1 MLRTKRLILDKPT
14 EVDFNR
20 FYEIQ
25 SDPQTNLFNP
35 AGPMDLAKAKK
46 VFEEMINQWKGPGYS
61 AWIIREIDNPDQVI
75 GVGGLSDRL
84 YGEEVKL
91 NLGYRFDAKSWGKGY
106 ATELSFAAIEFGFD
120 QLNTEEIFAIVRPGH
135 LASIKVLEKCEM
147 VLFDKLN
154 DVEGQSESLIYK
166 ITKPDYLAKLR

>member
-14 EVDFNR
+14 ESDFNR

-106 ATELSFAAIEFGFD
+106 APF
-120 QLNTEEIFAIVRPGH
+120 
-135 LASIKVLEKCEM
+135 
-147 VLFDKLN
+147 
-154 DVEGQSESLIYK
+154 
-166 ITKPDYLAKLR
+166 

>member
-1 MLRTKRLILDKPT
+1 LELAVFLID
-14 EVDFNR
+14 
-20 FYEIQ
+20 
-25 SDPQTNLFNP
+25 
-35 AGPMDLAKAKK
+35 
-46 VFEEMINQWKGPGYS
+46 
-61 AWIIREIDNPDQVI
+61 
-75 GVGGLSDRL
+75 L

-154 DVEGQSESLIYK
+154 DVEGQAESLVYK

>member
-14 EVDFNR
+14 ESDFNR

-91 NLGYRFDAKSWGKGY
+91 NLGYRFDASSWGKGY

-154 DVEGQSESLIYK
+154 DVEGQAESLVYK

>member
-14 EVDFNR
+14 ESDFNR

-106 ATELSFAAIEFGFD
+106 ATEALTAV
-120 QLNTEEIFAIVRPGH
+120 LRY
-135 LASIKVLEKCEM
+135 LVLEVGFNLVEAMCR
-147 VLFDKLN
+147 VQNDKSRGLRE
-154 DVEGQSESLIYK
+154 VERDS
-166 ITKPDYLAKLR
+166 R